1 MRYLLFIMLPAVMP
15 AYAGEVP
22 FDDPRW
28 EFEGESAEIVSVD
41 GREALRL
48 ADAQATL
55 EADFENGVIEFDVK
69 VTPERGFHGIN
80 FRVHDETNAERFYIR
95 PHQSGNPDANQYTP
109 VFNRLPGWQLYYG
122 PWFSAPVE
130 YRFDEWM
137 HVRIVVSGDQAD
149 IYIDSEQPVLHV
161 ARLKNKQVAGDL
173 ILLSGNAVGHFADF
187 RYEKA
192 TDTEIVGTNEPLP
205 SPEAGTVRS
214 WEVSS
219 GFDES
224 SLEGVTELADEHL
237 EGLDWQPLKVEDR
250 GYANLSRVVA
260 FGPESNTAFARLSI
274 ETAEATVRTLQFG
287 YSDRARVYLNGE
299 LLYAGDN
306 GYRTRDYRYL
316 GTIGLFDSV
325 PLQLQAGQNELLIAV
340 SESFGGWGVMARIAD
355 RKGLAL
361 ARRD

>member
-1 MRYLLFIMLPAVMP
+1 MRYVLFILLPAVMP
-15 AYAGEVP
+15 AYAGEMP

-28 EFEGESAEIVSVD
+28 AFEGESAEIVSVD
-41 GREALRL
+41 GRQALRL
-48 ADAQATL
+48 VDAQATL
-55 EADFENGVIEFDVK
+55 EAEFENGVIEYDLK
-69 VTPERGFHGIN
+69 VTPERGFHGVF
-80 FRVHDETNAERFYIR
+80 FRVYDGINGENFYIR

-109 VFNRLPGWQLYYG
+109 LFKGRTAWQLYYG

-130 YRFDEWM
+130 YRFGEWM
-137 HVRIVVSGDQAD
+137 HVKIVVSGDRAD
-149 IYIDSEQPVLHV
+149 VYVDSEQPVLHV
-161 ARLKNKQVAGDL
+161 ARLKNKRVAGDL
-173 ILLSGNAVGHFADF
+173 ILSSGFATGHFSDF
-187 RYEKA
+187 RYEKS
-192 TDTEIVGTNEPLP
+192 TDSEIVGTNEPLP
-205 SPEAGTVRS
+205 SPERGTVRS

-237 EGLDWQPLKVEDR
+237 AGLEWQPLDVEDR

-260 FGPESNTAFARLSI
+260 FSPESDTAFARLSI
-274 ETAEATVRTLQFG
+274 EAAEATLRTLQFG

-325 PLQLQAGQNELLIAV
+325 PLRLQAGENELLLAV
-340 SESFGGWGVMARIAD
+340 SESFGGWGVMARIAN
-355 RKGLAL
+355 REGLAL
-361 ARRD
+361 GRRD